1 MKLHRTLGQITRGVR
16 GFLAGERVHLAPF
29 AKDLAR
35 YSLLKFRAD
44 AWAAANVTVLA
55 LAQGIAFAAI
65 AGLPVVYGII
75 STAVAAFVAPL
86 FAGSRHTILG
96 PTNATAFMLFSFFSV
111 NPALI
116 GRWSELIPLLVIMV
130 GIIATVG
137 ALFRVADLLQF
148 ISRSVLVGYISGAA
162 VLIVANQL
170 KPFLGL
176 ENFVSADASATFA
189 GLLFGLA
196 AALTSTNWVSV
207 AIGGSTLLVFA
218 AFRRWRPAWPAF
230 ALALLICS
238 VVFGTLIR
246 RSGHS
251 AGRKPSPPSASRI

>member
-1 MKLHRTLGQITRGVR
+1 MKVLRSLTKTTRNIRAFFAAEKV
-16 GFLAGERVHLAPF
+16 VLAPF
-29 AKDLAR
+29 TRDLR
-35 YSLLKFRAD
+35 HYNLETFRQD

-96 PTNATAFMLFSFFSV
+96 PTNATAFMLFSFFAV
-111 NPALI
+111 NPSMS
-116 GRWSELIPLLVIMV
+116 GRPGELIPLLVLMV
-130 GIIATVG
+130 GFIATVG
-137 ALFRVADLLQF
+137 ALFRVADLLQY

-176 ENFVSADASATFA
+176 DRHIGES
-189 GLLFGLA
+189 
-196 AALTSTNWVSV
+196 TS
-207 AIGGSTLLVFA
+207 
-218 AFRRWRPAWPAF
+218 
-230 ALALLICS
+230 
-238 VVFGTLIR
+238 
-246 RSGHS
+246 
-251 AGRKPSPPSASRI
+251 